1 MEIRFHLDEH
11 VDPGVALGLRL
22 RGVDV
27 TTSADKT
34 LLGTEDAEQLAF
46 ARRENR
52 VLVTQNEDF
61 LAMPTSGLPHAGIAY
76 SHQQGKSIGEFIR
89 GLMLIHQCLT
99 AEEMT
104 NQVEFL

>member
-11 VDPGVALGLRL
+11 IDPGVALGLRL

-27 TTSADKT
+27 TTSADRT
-34 LLGTEDAEQLAF
+34 LLGAEDVEQLAF
-46 ARRENR
+46 ARRETR
-52 VLVTQNEDF
+52 VLVTQDEDF
-61 LAMPTSGLPHAGIAY
+61 LAIHTSGMPHAGIAY
-76 SHQQGKSIGEFIR
+76 NHQQSKSIGEFIR